1 MDRLLERQAQCATVL
16 DVSAAALARSKARL
30 GQAQRRVRW
39 IEADVTSD
47 WHVDPVEVWH
57 DRAVFH
63 FLTEP
68 TDRSKYVER
77 LSHAVKPGGTVIMA
91 TFAPDGPKR
100 CSGLQVRRYDAAA
113 LSAQLGAGFS
123 IVEALPE
130 QHLTPSGAMQSFC
143 YAVFRRAGS

>member
-1 MDRLLERQAQCATVL
+1 
-16 DVSAAALARSKARL
+16 
-30 GQAQRRVRW
+30 
-39 IEADVTSD
+39 VTSD

-68 TDRSKYVER
+68 TDRSKYVAR
-77 LSHAVKPGGTVIMA
+77 LRHTVKPGGTVIMA
-91 TFAPDGPKR
+91 TFAPDGPER
-100 CSGLQVRRYDAAA
+100 CSGLQVRRYDAAG

-130 QHLTPSGAMQSFC
+130 QHLTPSGATQSFC